1 MEFFLHPWYMAAGGA
16 LVSLPILI
24 HLINRMRFKRVR
36 WAAMEFLLKSQKRNR
51 RRLIIEQLILLG
63 LRILLVLLA
72 GVLVSRFKAWALD
85 SSEGA
90 THLVVLD
97 DTLSM
102 ADRGKENPK
111 VANAFEEGKEQ
122 IKLLIKSA
130 SQARSP
136 QQMRVV
142 LLSDL
147 NTILYDQRLNDRSA
161 DDVGA
166 ALASR
171 KPTLMHV
178 DPIEAVQK
186 AQNYFNDV
194 KKGQKILHLVSDFR
208 EGDWATGAGVEK
220 LTESIEK
227 LLDNK
232 THLSLI
238 DTAAPYRAQTRQVAV
253 GHDNLSIVDLKA
265 ERRVA
270 AEGVPIEFT
279 VTIENFS
286 SSDAKTF
293 LTVRVDGQEDF
304 AASQPIEK
312 LPASQRTEHKFT
324 LLFAKKKPSP
334 EVREND
340 PPDERERKRR
350 LDREFVQI
358 TAEISAEPVG
368 LSADNVRDMVIEVRK
383 KVPTLVVDGNG
394 PESQLEKGDLFHLKA
409 GFAAAR
415 SAEVERIR
423 ADDLERT
430 NLELYPSIIF
440 LNLAEIK
447 NVKVLDKLKDYV
459 SRGGS
464 IAYFMG
470 DKVKPTFYNE
480 TLFKKYNGLFPLLIG
495 DRPYNPIDPT
505 GTLSEE
511 DRDTKRKERLYRDEQ
526 PKILFRDPE
535 HPMVAGLFP
544 SRSAFRFLGIDLYY
558 KAQPRSTWDPE
569 PRQAEEIIVL
579 PNTRSIDDYKG
590 RSQELARQADE
601 LTEALAGT
609 DPEYKKYVE
618 PVKAYRRDVT
628 TALTTPYL
636 FNLVRALDVL
646 LNDPGE
652 KDDAARPNMPSLWA
666 HPKMKTLAADIKEFR
681 ETVLYGDPLV
691 VARRLGKG
699 RVVAVLT
706 SAGTAAG
713 WNDWGSGSPVSW
725 SYPVFIMELQR
736 YLTSEGDDLNRVLGE
751 DLTFHLDATRYQPK
765 VKRVFQPQPDFDAA
779 GNKPDKRPTPED
791 QGEQSLSLSKNVLTF
806 HFADA
811 RRPGVYTFEFFP
823 LSEGG
828 AAGQTE
834 TRSYAFNVDAA
845 NESNLRR
852 AVKEK
857 LEGSKT
863 NKDPNRGVIAL
874 RSPGSDYEV
883 YKERQPDASEFPW
896 LYLFFLLV
904 LIVEQALAVH
914 LSFHLK
920 GNEAVLPTPGTR
932 SQPAAA

>member
-24 HLINRMRFKRVR
+24 HLINRMRFKRIR

-51 RRLIIEQLILLG
+51 RRLIIEQLILLS

-72 GVLVSRFKAWALD
+72 AFLVSRFKAWALD

-102 ADRGKENPK
+102 ADRGKEKANVP
-111 VANAFEEGKEQ
+111 NAFEEGKEQ

-130 SQARSP
+130 AQARSP
-136 QQMRVV
+136 QQMRVL

-147 NTILYDQRLNDRSA
+147 NTVLFDQRLNDRSA
-161 DDVGA
+161 EDVAA

-171 KPTLMHV
+171 KPTSLHI
-178 DPIEAVQK
+178 DPIEAVAK
-186 AQNYFNDV
+186 AQEYFNDV

-220 LTESIEK
+220 LTGSVEK
-227 LLDNK
+227 LLDGK
-232 THLSLI
+232 IHLSLI
-238 DTAAPYRAQTRQVAV
+238 DTAGPYRGKTRQVAV
-253 GHDNLSIVDLKA
+253 SHDNLAIVDLKA
-265 ERRVA
+265 ETRVA

-279 VTIENFS
+279 ATIENFS
-286 SSDAKTF
+286 PSDAKTF

-304 AASQPIEK
+304 AGSQPIDK
-312 LPASQRTEHKFT
+312 LTAMQRTEHKFT
-324 LLFAKKKPSP
+324 LVFAKKKPSP

-340 PPDERERKRR
+340 SPEERERKRR
-350 LDREFVQI
+350 LEREFVQV

-394 PESQLEKGDLFHLKA
+394 PESRLPGGDLFHLEVA
-409 GFAAAR
+409 FSAAK
-415 SAEVERIR
+415 SAEVERIKVE
-423 ADDLERT
+423 DLERT
-430 NLELYPSIIF
+430 NLDLYPAIIF
-440 LNLAEIK
+440 LNMPDIK
-447 NVKVLDKLKDYV
+447 NVKALDKLKDYV
-459 SRGGS
+459 AHGGS
-464 IAYFMG
+464 VAYFLG
-470 DKVKPTFYNE
+470 DKVKPAFYND
-480 TLFKKYNGLFPLLIG
+480 TLFKKYNGLFPVLIG
-495 DRPYNPIDPT
+495 DRPFNPIDPT

-511 DRDTKRKERLYRDEQ
+511 DREAKRKERRYKDEQ

-535 HPMVAGLFP
+535 HSMISSLYPN
-544 SRSAFRFLGIDLYY
+544 RSAFRFLGIDLYY
-558 KAQPRSTWDPE
+558 KAQPRSQWDPE
-569 PRQAEEIIVL
+569 PRQAQEIIVL

-590 RSQELARQADE
+590 RSQELARQAEE
-601 LTEALAGT
+601 LTDALAGT

-618 PVKAYRRDVT
+618 PVKNYRREVT
-628 TALTTPYL
+628 AALGTPYL
-636 FNLVRALDVL
+636 FNLVRAFDVL

-652 KDDAARPNMPSLWA
+652 KDDPARPSMPGLWA
-666 HPKMKTLAADIKEFR
+666 HPKMKGLATDIREFR

-699 RVVAVLT
+699 RVVAILT
-706 SAGTAAG
+706 SAGTASN

-736 YLTSEGDDLNRVLGE
+736 YLTSEGDDLNRLVGE
-751 DLTFHLDATRYQPK
+751 ELTLQLDATRYQPK
-765 VKRVFQPQPDFDAA
+765 VKRKFQPQPDLDAEGA
-779 GNKPDKRPTPED
+779 KPGARPAPED
-791 QGEQSLSLSKNVLTF
+791 QGEQTLSLSKNQLTF
-806 HFADA
+806 RFADA

-823 LSEGG
+823 LTEGG
-828 AAGQTE
+828 AAAQTE
-834 TRSYAFNVDAA
+834 MRSYAFNVDAA
-845 NESNLRR
+845 SESNLKR
-852 AVKEK
+852 AAKER
-857 LEGSKT
+857 LEGPKA
-863 NKDPNRGVIAL
+863 NKDASRGTIAL
-874 RSPGSDYEV
+874 RSPGDDYEV

-896 LYLFFLLV
+896 VYLLFLLV

-920 GNEAVLPTPGTR
+920 GSEATLPLPGART
-932 SQPAAA
+932 QPAAA